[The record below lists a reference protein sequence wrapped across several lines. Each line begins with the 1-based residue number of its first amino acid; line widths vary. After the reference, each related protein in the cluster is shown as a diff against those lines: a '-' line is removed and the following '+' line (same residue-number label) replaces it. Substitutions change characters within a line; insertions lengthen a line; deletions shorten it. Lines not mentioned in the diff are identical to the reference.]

1 MKKIFILAALLLST
15 TFAHTQVSNTLLLEL
30 TTGGDDM
37 RAGSIGYCTVK
48 LTDGTVLAEK
58 RFDGPLKNNSFTNK
72 TFTLERALNA
82 NQIKS
87 ISIRFDGGG
96 RSFGQTQ
103 DNWDLQIL
111 KIGLIAKGGVIYLYR
126 SSNDPNRSNFVT
138 RFTGQNPMITLDR
151 Q

>member
-1 MKKIFILAALLLST
+1 MKKAFLFAAMLLIT
-15 TFAHTQVSNTLLLEL
+15 TLAHTQVSNTLLLEL

-72 TFTLERALNA
+72 TFTLEKSLSA

-87 ISIRFDGGG
+87 ISIRFDGAG
-96 RSFGQTQ
+96 RSFGQTY
-103 DNWDLQIL
+103 DNWDLQTV
-111 KIGLIAKGGVIYLYR
+111 KIGLMAKGGVIYLYR
-126 SSNDPNRSNFVT
+126 SPNDPNRSNLVT
-138 RFTGQNPMITLDR
+138 RFTGQNRIITLDR